1 MRRALPVVVVML
13 GLVGAG
19 LVVSDHL
26 PKLHE
31 AVTEIEYPL
40 RHEDI
45 IRKQAQEK
53 GVDPALIAAVIYA
66 ESRFVEGRTS
76 SAGALGLMQITPDTA
91 ADIARRSGGT
101 RFTIADLASPDL
113 NIAYGTYH
121 LRYLLD
127 RYGGETLPAVAAY
140 NAGPGHVDRWIA
152 ESAANGRELDLD
164 AIKFPET
171 RAYTEKVLRAQREYE
186 KRYGPE
192 LGLSPLQSND
202 GP

>member
-1 MRRALPVVVVML
+1 MRRVLPLIVVTATVVV
-13 GLVGAG
+13 GAFALSG
-19 LVVSDHL
+19 HL

-40 RHEDI
+40 SHEDV
-45 IRKQAQEK
+45 IRQQGQEK

-101 RFTIADLASPDL
+101 KFTTDDLATPQL

-121 LRYLLD
+121 LRFLLD
-127 RYGGETLPAVAAY
+127 RYAGRVLPAIAAY
-140 NAGPGHVDRWIA
+140 NAGPGNVDRWIA
-152 ESAANGRELDLD
+152 EAAQNGRELTVEG
-164 AIKFPET
+164 IPFPET
-171 RAYTEKVLRAQREYE
+171 RAYVEKVLAAKPEYRQ
-186 KRYGPE
+186 RYGPE
-192 LGLSPLQSND
+192 LGPMPLSSNN